1 MIEIRSLRDLL
12 RLLFIYQREF
22 KLAALSAV
30 VIIVLGAFLLP
41 AKYESNAR
49 LLVKPG
55 RDSTLPIEISN
66 RQALVMPSTQRDPIV
81 DEERLLTG
89 RPIVRQVAER
99 YLEVLANRPP
109 PEGLWKRTKFYV
121 KKAIGAV
128 FDGIRV
134 TLETFGVIE
143 ETTAVERLAK
153 DLEKKF
159 EVTHAAGSTVMEISF
174 TWSEP
179 EVAQEVVKAWI
190 EIYMEERTQALG
202 RKSLYAFYEAQT
214 ADSAAQIKSYK
225 AQILKHLNEIGAS
238 SIEDRLQDLSER
250 INVLRGERFNSIR
263 LIASSDSA
271 LESTRQQLKGLPRE
285 IVTVRQIALNP
296 AQQDLRRLLNQKRL
310 ERADM
315 MRTYTDDAPPVKA
328 LDASIRALEKEVQD
342 EGATV
347 QSSEDRA
354 PNTLT
359 THLERVLL
367 DETSNNAALRTQ
379 LAEQEKQLAEL
390 EAQRREALDIEP
402 TLARLQRELNAT
414 ERNYALYVDSL
425 EKSRID
431 RELDKS
437 QISNISVIEEATYN
451 AALRTHRGKGPDPG
465 PDLGAPRRRCDFHHR
480 ATAPSAGGKRRARA
494 GRRRAGPAG
503 RSGIARRAGPAGQP
517 RGLHRPAPRRPDRPG
532 GRGAE
537 EHRAGGRACA
547 DHPHHGVR
555 QGRRDHHQPAPLRGA
570 EQGPADHRPLPERV
584 LMRIALLAPL
594 PPEKN
599 GIADYAS
606 HFRNALQGLGIEV
619 ATPLAGVAADSA
631 NIASRLDSVDWNAF
645 DLVHAELGGGRLGEF
660 IALRELRKRFP
671 RLPLSATVHDP
682 ERMVWR
688 RERLP
693 WPLNLLERLPSPLP
707 QAAVVLADP
716 LTLREE
722 RAVAQGLTRL
732 VTLTGLGGE
741 CLARR
746 MRLPPGR
753 VEVINHGNLEI
764 ATVPLPSLDTL
775 RLLYFGFIYRGK
787 GIEDL
792 LEALADLFAS
802 APEMRQRVRLTLA
815 GGTAAEMAFGA
826 GGNYLDQLKA
836 QIAELGLAD
845 AIDWNLNLAAADIPR
860 TIQAHHVMVLP
871 YRESKKLGLLG
882 QQRGTSGAL
891 SWAAACGRGAI
902 TSDARAFAE
911 EVASGNG
918 AIYPQGDVAAL
929 SEQLLNLAREPR
941 LAQAWAERA
950 GAIGHARTW
959 PRTALRFQALFN
971 DMVGTVHGT

>member
-1 MIEIRSLRDLL
+1 
-12 RLLFIYQREF
+12 
-22 KLAALSAV
+22 
-30 VIIVLGAFLLP
+30 
-41 AKYESNAR
+41 
-49 LLVKPG
+49 
-55 RDSTLPIEISN
+55 
-66 RQALVMPSTQRDPIV
+66 
-81 DEERLLTG
+81 
-89 RPIVRQVAER
+89 
-99 YLEVLANRPP
+99 
-109 PEGLWKRTKFYV
+109 
-121 KKAIGAV
+121 
-128 FDGIRV
+128 
-134 TLETFGVIE
+134 
-143 ETTAVERLAK
+143 
-153 DLEKKF
+153 
-159 EVTHAAGSTVMEISF
+159 
-174 TWSEP
+174 
-179 EVAQEVVKAWI
+179 
-190 EIYMEERTQALG
+190 
-202 RKSLYAFYEAQT
+202 
-214 ADSAAQIKSYK
+214 
-225 AQILKHLNEIGAS
+225 
-238 SIEDRLQDLSER
+238 
-250 INVLRGERFNSIR
+250 
-263 LIASSDSA
+263 
-271 LESTRQQLKGLPRE
+271 
-285 IVTVRQIALNP
+285 
-296 AQQDLRRLLNQKRL
+296 
-310 ERADM
+310 
-315 MRTYTDDAPPVKA
+315 
-328 LDASIRALEKEVQD
+328 
-342 EGATV
+342 
-347 QSSEDRA
+347 
-354 PNTLT
+354 
-359 THLERVLL
+359 
-367 DETSNNAALRTQ
+367 
-379 LAEQEKQLAEL
+379 
-390 EAQRREALDIEP
+390 
-402 TLARLQRELNAT
+402 
-414 ERNYALYVDSL
+414 
-425 EKSRID
+425 
-431 RELDKS
+431 
-437 QISNISVIEEATYN
+437 
-451 AALRTHRGKGPDPG
+451 
-465 PDLGAPRRRCDFHHR
+465 
-480 ATAPSAGGKRRARA
+480 
-494 GRRRAGPAG
+494 
-503 RSGIARRAGPAGQP
+503 
-517 RGLHRPAPRRPDRPG
+517 
-532 GRGAE
+532 
-537 EHRAGGRACA
+537 
-547 DHPHHGVR
+547 
-555 QGRRDHHQPAPLRGA
+555 
-570 EQGPADHRPLPERV
+570 
-584 LMRIALLAPL
+584 MRIALLAPL

-631 NIASRLDSVDWNAF
+631 NIASRLDSVDWNGF

-671 RLPLSATVHDP
+671 RLPLSATVHGGLGQG
-682 ERMVWR
+682 RG
-688 RERLP
+688 
-693 WPLNLLERLPSPLP
+693 
-707 QAAVVLADP
+707 QAFQQVQRPGQALAAPDHALRIVVLADP

>member
-1 MIEIRSLRDLL
+1 
-12 RLLFIYQREF
+12 
-22 KLAALSAV
+22 
-30 VIIVLGAFLLP
+30 
-41 AKYESNAR
+41 
-49 LLVKPG
+49 
-55 RDSTLPIEISN
+55 
-66 RQALVMPSTQRDPIV
+66 
-81 DEERLLTG
+81 
-89 RPIVRQVAER
+89 
-99 YLEVLANRPP
+99 
-109 PEGLWKRTKFYV
+109 
-121 KKAIGAV
+121 
-128 FDGIRV
+128 
-134 TLETFGVIE
+134 
-143 ETTAVERLAK
+143 
-153 DLEKKF
+153 
-159 EVTHAAGSTVMEISF
+159 
-174 TWSEP
+174 
-179 EVAQEVVKAWI
+179 
-190 EIYMEERTQALG
+190 
-202 RKSLYAFYEAQT
+202 
-214 ADSAAQIKSYK
+214 
-225 AQILKHLNEIGAS
+225 
-238 SIEDRLQDLSER
+238 
-250 INVLRGERFNSIR
+250 
-263 LIASSDSA
+263 
-271 LESTRQQLKGLPRE
+271 
-285 IVTVRQIALNP
+285 
-296 AQQDLRRLLNQKRL
+296 
-310 ERADM
+310 
-315 MRTYTDDAPPVKA
+315 
-328 LDASIRALEKEVQD
+328 
-342 EGATV
+342 
-347 QSSEDRA
+347 
-354 PNTLT
+354 
-359 THLERVLL
+359 
-367 DETSNNAALRTQ
+367 
-379 LAEQEKQLAEL
+379 
-390 EAQRREALDIEP
+390 
-402 TLARLQRELNAT
+402 
-414 ERNYALYVDSL
+414 
-425 EKSRID
+425 
-431 RELDKS
+431 
-437 QISNISVIEEATYN
+437 
-451 AALRTHRGKGPDPG
+451 
-465 PDLGAPRRRCDFHHR
+465 
-480 ATAPSAGGKRRARA
+480 
-494 GRRRAGPAG
+494 
-503 RSGIARRAGPAGQP
+503 
-517 RGLHRPAPRRPDRPG
+517 
-532 GRGAE
+532 
-537 EHRAGGRACA
+537 
-547 DHPHHGVR
+547 
-555 QGRRDHHQPAPLRGA
+555 
-570 EQGPADHRPLPERV
+570 
-584 LMRIALLAPL
+584 MRIALLAPL

-693 WPLNLLERLPSPLP
+693 WPLNLLERLPSP
-707 QAAVVLADP
+707 
-716 LTLREE
+716 
-722 RAVAQGLTRL
+722 
-732 VTLTGLGGE
+732 
-741 CLARR
+741 
-746 MRLPPGR
+746 
-753 VEVINHGNLEI
+753 VINHGNLEI

-826 GGNYLDQLKA
+826 GGNYLYQLKA

>member
-1 MIEIRSLRDLL
+1 
-12 RLLFIYQREF
+12 
-22 KLAALSAV
+22 
-30 VIIVLGAFLLP
+30 
-41 AKYESNAR
+41 
-49 LLVKPG
+49 
-55 RDSTLPIEISN
+55 
-66 RQALVMPSTQRDPIV
+66 
-81 DEERLLTG
+81 
-89 RPIVRQVAER
+89 
-99 YLEVLANRPP
+99 
-109 PEGLWKRTKFYV
+109 
-121 KKAIGAV
+121 
-128 FDGIRV
+128 
-134 TLETFGVIE
+134 
-143 ETTAVERLAK
+143 
-153 DLEKKF
+153 
-159 EVTHAAGSTVMEISF
+159 
-174 TWSEP
+174 
-179 EVAQEVVKAWI
+179 
-190 EIYMEERTQALG
+190 
-202 RKSLYAFYEAQT
+202 
-214 ADSAAQIKSYK
+214 
-225 AQILKHLNEIGAS
+225 
-238 SIEDRLQDLSER
+238 
-250 INVLRGERFNSIR
+250 
-263 LIASSDSA
+263 
-271 LESTRQQLKGLPRE
+271 
-285 IVTVRQIALNP
+285 
-296 AQQDLRRLLNQKRL
+296 
-310 ERADM
+310 
-315 MRTYTDDAPPVKA
+315 
-328 LDASIRALEKEVQD
+328 
-342 EGATV
+342 
-347 QSSEDRA
+347 
-354 PNTLT
+354 
-359 THLERVLL
+359 
-367 DETSNNAALRTQ
+367 
-379 LAEQEKQLAEL
+379 
-390 EAQRREALDIEP
+390 
-402 TLARLQRELNAT
+402 
-414 ERNYALYVDSL
+414 
-425 EKSRID
+425 
-431 RELDKS
+431 
-437 QISNISVIEEATYN
+437 
-451 AALRTHRGKGPDPG
+451 
-465 PDLGAPRRRCDFHHR
+465 
-480 ATAPSAGGKRRARA
+480 
-494 GRRRAGPAG
+494 
-503 RSGIARRAGPAGQP
+503 
-517 RGLHRPAPRRPDRPG
+517 
-532 GRGAE
+532 
-537 EHRAGGRACA
+537 
-547 DHPHHGVR
+547 
-555 QGRRDHHQPAPLRGA
+555 
-570 EQGPADHRPLPERV
+570 
-584 LMRIALLAPL
+584 MRIALLAPL

-826 GGNYLDQLKA
+826 GGNYLYQLKA

-950 GAIGHARTW
+950 GADRKS
-959 PRTALRFQALFN
+959 
-971 DMVGTVHGT
+971 VV

>member
-1 MIEIRSLRDLL
+1 
-12 RLLFIYQREF
+12 
-22 KLAALSAV
+22 
-30 VIIVLGAFLLP
+30 
-41 AKYESNAR
+41 
-49 LLVKPG
+49 
-55 RDSTLPIEISN
+55 
-66 RQALVMPSTQRDPIV
+66 
-81 DEERLLTG
+81 
-89 RPIVRQVAER
+89 
-99 YLEVLANRPP
+99 
-109 PEGLWKRTKFYV
+109 
-121 KKAIGAV
+121 
-128 FDGIRV
+128 
-134 TLETFGVIE
+134 
-143 ETTAVERLAK
+143 
-153 DLEKKF
+153 
-159 EVTHAAGSTVMEISF
+159 
-174 TWSEP
+174 
-179 EVAQEVVKAWI
+179 
-190 EIYMEERTQALG
+190 
-202 RKSLYAFYEAQT
+202 
-214 ADSAAQIKSYK
+214 
-225 AQILKHLNEIGAS
+225 
-238 SIEDRLQDLSER
+238 
-250 INVLRGERFNSIR
+250 
-263 LIASSDSA
+263 
-271 LESTRQQLKGLPRE
+271 
-285 IVTVRQIALNP
+285 
-296 AQQDLRRLLNQKRL
+296 
-310 ERADM
+310 
-315 MRTYTDDAPPVKA
+315 
-328 LDASIRALEKEVQD
+328 
-342 EGATV
+342 
-347 QSSEDRA
+347 
-354 PNTLT
+354 
-359 THLERVLL
+359 
-367 DETSNNAALRTQ
+367 
-379 LAEQEKQLAEL
+379 
-390 EAQRREALDIEP
+390 
-402 TLARLQRELNAT
+402 
-414 ERNYALYVDSL
+414 
-425 EKSRID
+425 
-431 RELDKS
+431 
-437 QISNISVIEEATYN
+437 
-451 AALRTHRGKGPDPG
+451 
-465 PDLGAPRRRCDFHHR
+465 
-480 ATAPSAGGKRRARA
+480 
-494 GRRRAGPAG
+494 
-503 RSGIARRAGPAGQP
+503 
-517 RGLHRPAPRRPDRPG
+517 
-532 GRGAE
+532 
-537 EHRAGGRACA
+537 
-547 DHPHHGVR
+547 
-555 QGRRDHHQPAPLRGA
+555 
-570 EQGPADHRPLPERV
+570 
-584 LMRIALLAPL
+584 MRIALLAPL

-792 LEALADLFAS
+792 LEARADLFAS